1 MCIPPHERRNK
12 KFIWLR
18 RSCVVTERTNL
29 MICPDCNSEYVEGIY
44 TCPDCG
50 VKLVDYTPPNENI
63 HDNSL
68 QDVHFISVYTPLN
81 SQEVAIIKMILEREN
96 IPHYIKNDRLQ
107 GAVLFSIQGPG
118 KMEVFVPEDYAQQ
131 TIDLLAEELGH
142 E

>member
-1 MCIPPHERRNK
+1 
-12 KFIWLR
+12 
-18 RSCVVTERTNL
+18 

-50 VKLVDYTPPNENI
+50 VKLVDYIPPNENI